1 MLATD
6 DNGCQVWSDPLE
18 ILNVGLLAA
27 SQQQTFEVFP
37 NPTNSVLFLRLGHGD
52 TRALNYQLRN
62 ALGQQILMGRMVEG
76 STTQLDLGPL
86 AQGVYLLQTTT
97 PEGAVQVY
105 RIVRQ

>member
-1 MLATD
+1 
-6 DNGCQVWSDPLE
+6 
-18 ILNVGLLAA
+18 
-27 SQQQTFEVFP
+27 
-37 NPTNSVLFLRLGHGD
+37 
-52 TRALNYQLRN
+52 
-62 ALGQQILMGRMVEG
+62 MGRMVEG